1 MHPVFYVI
9 ALLGCSDGSAL
20 CQQQRIEPI
29 RYQTPA
35 ACQAAMPAAL
45 ERNTDIDAPVIEASC
60 QASGPTIAREQND
73 RRQRG

>member
-9 ALLGCSDGSAL
+9 AILGCTEGSHI

-35 ACQAAMPAAL
+35 ACNSAVPAAL
-45 ERNTDIDAPVIEASC
+45 QRSTDIDFPMIEASC
-60 QASGPTIAREQND
+60 QASGPAIARQQNN
-73 RRQRG
+73 RQQRG